1 MAEQDTNG
9 VIVDMSTLDQVPKK
23 RRRRKAAQHTQADI
37 RVLEMAP
44 KSENEDL
51 NLHVS
56 LCEQRYKELEG
67 RLDGLDKRLTK
78 VEADISAL
86 KTQVQAGFADIKLL
100 LEQRNTSKSNQLI
113 ATIGVLGSAALALIG
128 YIVTRH

>member
-1 MAEQDTNG
+1 
-9 VIVDMSTLDQVPKK
+9 
-23 RRRRKAAQHTQADI
+23 
-37 RVLEMAP
+37 MAP

-86 KTQVQAGFADIKLL
+86 KTQVQAGFSDIKLL
-100 LEQRNTSKSNQLI
+100 LEKQNSARTTQMI
-113 ATIGVLGSAALALIG
+113 ATFGSIAVAIIGVIG
-128 YIVTRH
+128 YLITRN